1 MSLFHDQMNRSIF
14 LEKPPLRI
22 VSIVPSQTELLFD
35 LGLGDRVVGITKF
48 CIHPHQWYRQKKRI
62 GGTKNLNIEQI
73 KQLKP
78 DLIIGN
84 KEENTATDII
94 ELEQFFPVWMSDIYT
109 LQDVYLMINSIGQLL
124 DVAQASQELIYKMQ
138 TAFKEIED
146 TRHLQKKLKTLYF
159 IWQDPYMVAAQN
171 TFIDHVLKLAGL
183 DNAASHLQRYPTLT
197 KNTIHALEP
206 ELILLSSE
214 PYPFKQKH
222 LQYFS
227 NLYEKV
233 PVHIVDGEL
242 FSWYGSRLLQTPA
255 YLKKLR
261 LKLADLT

>member
-84 KEENTATDII
+84 KEENTKEDI
-94 ELEQFFPVWMSDIYT
+94 EALEKDYSVWMSDIYMFEGA
-109 LQDVYLMINSIGQLL
+109 LEMIFEVSRFTNTKEKGIEILKAISK
-124 DVAQASQELIYKMQ
+124 AKA
-138 TAFKEIED
+138 TFKQPID
-146 TRHLQKKLKTLYF
+146 LKKVVYF
-159 IWQDPYMVAAQN
+159 IWNNPYMVVGKN
-171 TFIDHVLKLAGL
+171 TFIDDMLYHAGYVNVVMKDRYLELSLENLHQLVRFQVL
-183 DNAASHLQRYPTLT
+183 
-197 KNTIHALEP
+197 
-206 ELILLSSE
+206 
-214 PYPFKQKH
+214 
-222 LQYFS
+222 
-227 NLYEKV
+227 EKRV
-233 PVHIVDGEL
+233 GN
-242 FSWYGSRLLQTPA
+242 
-255 YLKKLR
+255 KKI
-261 LKLADLT
+261 